1 MRYWLVGLIKRW
13 SGAIYAWASLYEC
26 VSHGLDREQAKGVI
40 AREMAEIQTTAVKAF
55 EFQLSEQNILS
66 ERLGRRYDLGMA
78 LNESAN
84 RALAQKKV
92 AMTESEVPKLT
103 GSQLAALKYQEKY
116 LQDLV
121 EKS

>member
-1 MRYWLVGLIKRW
+1 MKYWLVGLIKRW

-26 VSHGLDREQAKGVI
+26 CAHGLEREQTKKLI
-40 AREMAEIQTTAVKAF
+40 AREMDEIQITAVKAF

-84 RALAQKKV
+84 RALAAKK
-92 AMTESEVPKLT
+92 AAKTEGEVPKLT
-103 GSQLAALKYQEKY
+103 GSQLAALRYQEKY
-116 LQDLV
+116 LQDIV
-121 EKS
+121 RKS